1 MTTLSRNE
9 ASVII
14 RHMSNPRNIREL
26 SRALLRLGANRRI
39 KENAAKR
46 VVGIRVSELYR
57 RRKAAMLNWARKF
70 NGVELQRLLN
80 LPNLGD
86 QYERR
91 INSIPHPPRTRTNLI
106 KAVIAR
112 YIIATKVLHRPNAVR
127 AVRTFHNVYGRPVQN
142 RIPNAQLVNFV
153 IGLPSERLRQF
164 HRNLPTYL

>member
-14 RHMSNPRNIREL
+14 RHMSNPRNIREV

-80 LPNLGD
+80 LPNEGP
-86 QYERR
+86 YERR
-91 INSIPHPPRTRTNLI
+91 INSIPTTPRTRTNLV

-112 YIIATKVLHRPNAVR
+112 YILATNALHWPNAVR
-127 AVRTFHNVYGRPVQN
+127 AVQTFHNVYGRPVQN
-142 RIPNAQLVNFV
+142 KIPNAQLVNFV

-164 HRNLPTYL
+164 HRNLPFYA